1 MLFSIGIGKLATKRH
16 KIRKNLLWLLCL
28 LVANPLLWSL
38 PASLHAQ
45 WLQYP
50 TAGVPRLPD
59 GSPNLN
65 APAPRT
71 PDGKPDL
78 SGIWDIEH
86 NKPCPPGGCAD
97 MYIGEEF
104 LDIGWSI
111 HGLPYQPWAA
121 EVTKKRTEDNGMAD
135 PISHCLP
142 AGIVKGL
149 TIPLFR
155 KMIQMPGLLVILN
168 ELGSSYRQIFTDG
181 RPMPSIDQPTFNGY
195 SVGRWEGD
203 TLVVEITGFKDQMWL
218 DRNGSPLTDAAK
230 ITERFHR
237 VNFGKL
243 EIEITVDDPKAYTKP
258 WTVKLTQLIVLDTE
272 LIDYICVEN
281 EKDATRYRETNK

>member
-1 MLFSIGIGKLATKRH
+1 
-16 KIRKNLLWLLCL
+16 
-28 LVANPLLWSL
+28 
-38 PASLHAQ
+38 
-45 WLQYP
+45 
-50 TAGVPRLPD
+50 
-59 GSPNLN
+59 
-65 APAPRT
+65 
-71 PDGKPDL
+71 
-78 SGIWDIEH
+78 
-86 NKPCPPGGCAD
+86 

-142 AGIVKGL
+142 GGIVKGL

-155 KMIQMPGLLVILN
+155 KIIQIPGLVAILN

-181 RPMPSIDQPTFNGY
+181 RPLPAIDQPTFNGY
-195 SVGRWEGD
+195 SVGKWEGD
-203 TLVVEITGFKDQMWL
+203 ILVVETTGFKDQMWL

-230 ITERFHR
+230 ITERFRR

-258 WTVKLTQLIVLDTE
+258 WTVKLNQLIVLDSE

>member
-1 MLFSIGIGKLATKRH
+1 MRPLTLFALIYAFSA
-16 KIRKNLLWLLCL
+16 
-28 LVANPLLWSL
+28 PLN
-38 PASLHAQ
+38 AQ
-45 WLQYP
+45 WLQIP
-50 TAGVPRLPD
+50 TPGVPRLAN
-59 GSPNLN
+59 GSSDLN

-86 NKPCPPGGCAD
+86 NKPCPAGGCAD

-121 EVTKKRTEDNGMAD
+121 ELTKKRTLDNGMAD

-142 AGIVKGL
+142 GGIVKGL

-155 KMIQMPGLLVILN
+155 KVIQIPGLVVILN

-181 RPMPSIDQPTFNGY
+181 RTLPEIDQPTFNGY
-195 SVGRWEGD
+195 SSGKWEGD
-203 TLVVEITGFKDQMWL
+203 TLVVQTIGFKDQMWL
-218 DRNGSPLTDAAK
+218 DRNGSPLSDAAK
-230 ITERFHR
+230 ITERFR
-237 VNFGKL
+237 RPSFGKL
-243 EIEITVDDPKAYTKP
+243 EIEITVDDPKVYTKP
-258 WTVKLTQLIVLDTE
+258 WTVKINQIIALDTE
-272 LIDYICVEN
+272 LIDYICLEN
-281 EKDATRYRETNK
+281 EKDATRYIGK